1 MDDVSHSPSRAEN
14 NTSSSLAL
22 STSTSS
28 PRAASAVLLP
38 GLENLQVGPD
48 SLSNFYKL
56 LYTVNYIIHFFHYA
70 ALLRLQAL
78 ASPSGPLS
86 LDAPQV
92 LDSPLLPPLASPTRA
107 RSPDVISSAST
118 AMSQD
123 MPEIAS
129 QTLQLQRG
137 LVSSLEASPLSAL
150 QTDSMASAASALHLL
165 TSPRTANNNRYITS
179 NDNITLNKNECWLN
193 VHKQNDQEFLYALNH
208 WRWTPK
214 KCVLCL
220 SLLPLEL
227 GGADGPVGG
236 AVESEPRLSNTPS
249 LLENALSQENP
260 GVGGG
265 SSDGSVGHTPWP
277 AAPDITRETR
287 NSLRDN
293 GLSDW

>member
-56 LYTVNYIIHFFHYA
+56 LYTVNYIIHFFHYT
-70 ALLRLQAL
+70 ALLCLQAL

-208 WRWTPK
+208 WR
-214 KCVLCL
+214 
-220 SLLPLEL
+220 
-227 GGADGPVGG
+227 
-236 AVESEPRLSNTPS
+236 
-249 LLENALSQENP
+249 
-260 GVGGG
+260 
-265 SSDGSVGHTPWP
+265 
-277 AAPDITRETR
+277 
-287 NSLRDN
+287 
-293 GLSDW
+293 